1 VRFSLEQDLP
11 GSCDDVLAV
20 LADPGFVPELG
31 ALPKVGPPELLE
43 HRVGDGTL
51 HQRVR
56 YRFTGDLSSAVTRVI
71 DPARLV
77 WVDDTTYDLRA
88 GTATFRILPEH
99 YANRLR
105 CAGRHRFTASG
116 AGRCVRS
123 IEGDLTVSYPLVG
136 RAVER
141 AILSGLEDHLGAE
154 ADLIGRWL
162 ARGA

>member
-1 VRFSLEQDLP
+1 VRFSLDQDLP
-11 GSCDDVLAV
+11 GTVEEVLDV

-43 HRVGDGTL
+43 HRVDGGTL

-56 YRFTGDLSSAVTRVI
+56 YRFTGALSPAVTRVI
-71 DPARLV
+71 EPGRLV
-77 WVDDTTYDLRA
+77 WVDDTTYDLEA
-88 GTATFRILPEH
+88 ATATFRILPEH

-105 CAGRHRFTASG
+105 CSGRYRFTG
-116 AGRCVRS
+116 TPEGCRRS

-141 AILSGLEDHLGAE
+141 AILSGLEDHLAAE

-162 ARGA
+162 ARRS

>member
-1 VRFSLEQDLP
+1 MRFSLDQDLP
-11 GSCDDVLAV
+11 GTVEEVLDV

-43 HRVGDGTL
+43 HRVDGGTL

-56 YRFTGDLSSAVTRVI
+56 YRFTGDLSSAVTRVV

-77 WVDDTTYDLRA
+77 WVDETTYDLEA
-88 GTATFRILPEH
+88 ATATFRILPEH

-105 CAGRHRFTASG
+105 CSGRYRFTGTPRAC
-116 AGRCVRS
+116 RRS

-141 AILSGLEDHLGAE
+141 AILSGLEDHLAAE

-162 ARGA
+162 ARR

>member
-1 VRFSLEQDLP
+1 VRFSLDQDLP
-11 GSCDDVLAV
+11 GAVDEVLGV

-43 HRVGDGTL
+43 HRVTDDIL

-56 YRFTGDLSSAVTRVI
+56 YRFTGALSPAVTRVI

-88 GTATFRILPEH
+88 GSATFRILPEH

-105 CAGRHRFTASG
+105 CSGRHRFTPRPG
-116 AGRCVRS
+116 GCRRS

-162 ARGA
+162 ARR

>member
-1 VRFSLEQDLP
+1 MRVALDQDLP
-11 GSCDDVLAV
+11 GTVEEVLDV

-31 ALPKVGPPELLE
+31 ALPRVGRPELLE
-43 HRVGDGTL
+43 HRVDGATL

-56 YRFTGDLSSAVTRVI
+56 YRFTGDLSPAVTRVI

-77 WVDDTTYDLRA
+77 WVDDTTYDLA
-88 GTATFRILPEH
+88 AATATFRILPEH

-105 CAGRHRFTASG
+105 CSGRYRFRARPG
-116 AGRCVRS
+116 GCRRS

-141 AILSGLEDHLGAE
+141 AIVSGLEDHLAAE
-154 ADLIGRWL
+154 ADLIARWL
-162 ARGA
+162 ARRA

>member
-1 VRFSLEQDLP
+1 VRFSLDQDLA
-11 GSCDDVLAV
+11 GTVEEVLEV

-43 HRVGDGTL
+43 HRLADGTL

-56 YRFTGDLSSAVTRVI
+56 YRFTGALSPAVTRVI
-71 DPARLV
+71 DPSRLV
-77 WVDDTTYDLRA
+77 WVD
-88 GTATFRILPEH
+88 
-99 YANRLR
+99 RLK
-105 CAGRHRFTASG
+105 CSGRHRFTPRPG
-116 AGRCVRS
+116 GCRRR

-141 AILSGLEDHLGAE
+141 AILSGLEEHLGSE

-162 ARGA
+162 ARR

>member
-1 VRFSLEQDLP
+1 MRFALDQDLP
-11 GSCDDVLAV
+11 GTVEEVLDV

-51 HQRVR
+51 HERVR
-56 YRFTGDLSSAVTRVI
+56 YRFTGALSPAVTRVL
-71 DPARLV
+71 DPSRLV
-77 WVDDTTYDLRA
+77 WVQETTYDLEG
-88 GTATFRILPEH
+88 GTASFRILPEH

-105 CAGRHRFTASG
+105 CSGRYRFTARPDG
-116 AGRCVRS
+116 CRRS

-141 AILSGLEDHLGAE
+141 AILSGLEEHLGAE
-154 ADLIGRWL
+154 ADLIARWL
-162 ARGA
+162 ARRS

>member
-1 VRFSLEQDLP
+1 MRFAVDQDLP
-11 GSCDDVLAV
+11 GTVEEVLEV
-20 LADPGFVPELG
+20 LSDPGFVPELD

-43 HRVGDGTL
+43 HRVADGTL

-56 YRFTGDLSSAVTRVI
+56 YRFTGALSPAVTRVI
-71 DPARLV
+71 DPSRLV
-77 WVDDTTYDLRA
+77 WVDDTTYDLTA
-88 GTATFRILPEH
+88 GTATFRIVPEH

-105 CAGRHRFTASG
+105 CSGRHRLVEQTG
-116 AGRCVRS
+116 GCRRR

-154 ADLIGRWL
+154 ADLIARWL
-162 ARGA
+162 ARD

>member
-1 VRFSLEQDLP
+1 MRFTVDQELP
-11 GSCDDVLAV
+11 GTVEEVLEV
-20 LADPGFVPELG
+20 LCDPGFVPELG

-43 HRVGDGTL
+43 HRVADGTL

-56 YRFTGDLSSAVTRVI
+56 YRFTAALSPAVTRVI
-71 DPARLV
+71 DPSRLV
-77 WVDDTTYDLRA
+77 WVDETTYDLAA
-88 GTATFRILPEH
+88 GTATFRIVPEH

-105 CAGRHRFTASG
+105 CSGRHRLVARTG
-116 AGRCVRS
+116 GCRRR

-141 AILSGLEDHLGAE
+141 AILSGLEEHLDAE

-162 ARGA
+162 ARRA

>member
-1 VRFSLEQDLP
+1 VRFSLDQDLP
-11 GSCDDVLAV
+11 GTVEEVLAV
-20 LADPGFVPELG
+20 LSDPGFVPELG

-43 HRVGDGTL
+43 HRVADGTL

-56 YRFTGDLSSAVTRVI
+56 YRFTGALSPAVTRVI

-77 WVDDTTYDLRA
+77 WVDDTTYDLEA

-105 CAGRHRFTASG
+105 CSGRYRFRPTG
-116 AGRCVRS
+116 AGCRRS

-141 AILSGLEDHLGAE
+141 AILSGLEEHLGAE

-162 ARGA
+162 ARRP

>member
-1 VRFSLEQDLP
+1 VRFSLDQELP
-11 GSCDDVLAV
+11 GTVDEVLGV

-43 HRVGDGTL
+43 HRVADGTL

-56 YRFTGDLSSAVTRVI
+56 YRFTGDLSSAVTRVV
-71 DPARLV
+71 DPKRLV
-77 WVDDTTYDLRA
+77 WVDDTTYDLDT
-88 GTATFRILPEH
+88 GTASFRIIPEH

-105 CAGRHRFTASG
+105 CSGRYRLSPRSG
-116 AGRCVRS
+116 GCRRS

-154 ADLIGRWL
+154 ADLI
-162 ARGA
+162 ARRLGT

>member
-1 VRFSLEQDLP
+1 VRFSLDQDLA
-11 GSCDDVLAV
+11 GTVEEVLAV
-20 LADPGFVPELG
+20 LSDPGFVPELG
-31 ALPKVGPPELLE
+31 ALPKVGRPELLE
-43 HRVGDGTL
+43 HRVADGTL

-56 YRFTGDLSSAVTRVI
+56 YRFTGALSPAVTRVV

-77 WVDDTTYDLRA
+77 WVDDTTYDLGA

-105 CAGRHRFTASG
+105 CSGRYRFRSTG
-116 AGRCVRS
+116 GGCRRS

-141 AILSGLEDHLGAE
+141 AILSGLEEHLGAE

-162 ARGA
+162 ARRA

>member
-1 VRFSLEQDLP
+1 MRFSLDQDLP
-11 GSCDDVLAV
+11 GAVDEVLGV

-43 HRVGDGTL
+43 HRVTDDIL

-56 YRFTGDLSSAVTRVI
+56 YRFTGALSPAVTRVI

-88 GTATFRILPEH
+88 GSATFRILPEH

-105 CAGRHRFTASG
+105 CSGRHRFTPRPG
-116 AGRCVRS
+116 GCRRS

-162 ARGA
+162 ARR

>member
-1 VRFSLEQDLP
+1 MRFSLDQDLP
-11 GSCDDVLAV
+11 GTVEEVLAV
-20 LADPGFVPELG
+20 LSDPGFVPELG

-43 HRVGDGTL
+43 HRVADGTL

-56 YRFTGDLSSAVTRVI
+56 YRFTGALSSAVTRVV

-77 WVDDTTYDLRA
+77 WVDDTTYDLAA
-88 GTATFRILPEH
+88 GTATFRIVPEH

-105 CAGRHRFTASG
+105 CSGRYRFRPTAGGCR
-116 AGRCVRS
+116 RS

-141 AILSGLEDHLGAE
+141 AILSGLEEHLGAE
-154 ADLIGRWL
+154 AELIGRWL
-162 ARGA
+162 ARRP

>member
-1 VRFSLEQDLP
+1 MRFALDQDLP
-11 GSCDDVLAV
+11 GTVEEVLAV
-20 LADPGFVPELG
+20 LSDPGFVPELG

-43 HRVGDGTL
+43 HRVADGTL

-56 YRFTGDLSSAVTRVI
+56 YRFTGALSPAVTRVV

-77 WVDDTTYDLRA
+77 WVDDTTYDLQA
-88 GTATFRILPEH
+88 GTATFRIIPEH

-105 CAGRHRFTASG
+105 CSGRYRFRTTAGGCRRA
-116 AGRCVRS
+116 

-141 AILSGLEDHLGAE
+141 AILSGLEEHLGAE
-154 ADLIGRWL
+154 AELIGRWL
-162 ARGA
+162 ARRA

>member
-1 VRFSLEQDLP
+1 MRFALDQDLP
-11 GSCDDVLAV
+11 GTVEEVLDV

-43 HRVGDGTL
+43 HRVADGTL

-56 YRFTGDLSSAVTRVI
+56 YRFTGPLSPAVTRVI
-71 DPARLV
+71 DPDRLV
-77 WVDDTTYDLRA
+77 WVDDTTYDLA
-88 GTATFRILPEH
+88 AATATFRIQPEH

-105 CAGRHRFTASG
+105 CSGRYRLRAAPG
-116 AGRCVRS
+116 GCRRS

-162 ARGA
+162 ARRA

>member
-1 VRFSLEQDLP
+1 MRFSLEQDLP

-43 HRVGDGTL
+43 HRRGDGTL

-56 YRFTGDLSSAVTRVI
+56 YRFTGALSPAVTRVI
-71 DPARLV
+71 DPSRLV
-77 WVDDTTYDLRA
+77 WVDDTTYDLAA

-105 CAGRHRFTASG
+105 CSGRHHFTARTG
-116 AGRCVRS
+116 GCHRR

-141 AILSGLEDHLGAE
+141 AILSGLEEHLGAE

-162 ARGA
+162 ARHG

>member
-1 VRFSLEQDLP
+1 MRFALDQDLP
-11 GSCDDVLAV
+11 GTVEDVLAV

-43 HRVGDGTL
+43 HEVGDGRL

-56 YRFTGDLSSAVTRVI
+56 YRFTGALSPAVTRVI

-77 WVDDTTYDLRA
+77 WVDDTTYDLEA
-88 GTATFRILPEH
+88 ATASFRILPEH

-105 CAGRHRFTASG
+105 CSGRYRFSPRSG
-116 AGRCVRS
+116 GCRRS

-162 ARGA
+162 ARRA

>member
-1 VRFSLEQDLP
+1 VRFSLDQDLP
-11 GSCDDVLAV
+11 GSVEEVLAV

-43 HRVGDGTL
+43 HRVADGTL

-56 YRFTGDLSSAVTRVI
+56 YRFTGALSPAVTRVI

-77 WVDDTTYDLRA
+77 WVDDTTYDLAA

-105 CAGRHRFTASG
+105 CSGRYRFSPRPVG
-116 AGRCVRS
+116 CRRS
-123 IEGDLTVSYPLVG
+123 VEGDLTVSYPLVG

-141 AILSGLEDHLGAE
+141 AILSGLEEHLGAE
-154 ADLIGRWL
+154 ADLVGRWL
-162 ARGA
+162 ARRR

>member
-1 VRFSLEQDLP
+1 MRFSVEQDLP
-11 GSCDDVLAV
+11 GSCEDVLGV

-43 HRVGDGTL
+43 HRAGEGTL

-56 YRFTGDLSSAVTRVI
+56 YRFTGALSPAVTRVL

-77 WVDDTTYDLRA
+77 WVDETTYDLRA

-105 CAGRHRFTASG
+105 CAGRHRFTGSG
-116 AGRCVRS
+116 GGCRRS
-123 IEGDLTVSYPLVG
+123 IDGDLTVSYPLVG

-141 AILSGLEDHLGAE
+141 AILSGLEEHLQAE
-154 ADLIGRWL
+154 ADLIGHWL
-162 ARGA
+162 ARQA